1 MKSALIIGTEVATN
15 GLESGA
21 SIRIDSIRNLL
32 VKNGF
37 QVEIT
42 SRRSAKNSLNSN
54 WDLVVLVS
62 FSTSKYLRLARSK
75 TKSLWFDPTD
85 SWTQTR
91 ISLLLN
97 GDLKQLFLLMRDL
110 FWIWTAP
117 RIDLITFIAQ
127 RDSNKERVWWNKRS
141 KPLVIPIQG
150 LDREVKQGSDSRLVF
165 IGDGSYG
172 PNKDAL
178 TFLERTLDHL
188 PTNMNI
194 HLFGTGIKVPNSK
207 FINHG
212 YVPRSDLYSTN
223 DIHLA
228 PITKGGGLKL
238 KVAIPLWNGLRV
250 VATNEAATG
259 FTASDYLKI
268 ADTPKQFADAII
280 NSHEPELTEKGFK
293 PLSAIYIDDQTVLVD
308 RWLVGLSLKE

>member
-21 SIRIDSIRNLL
+21 SIRIESIRNLL
-32 VKNGF
+32 VKNGY

-42 SRRSAKNSLNSN
+42 SRGLAKNSLKSS

-75 TKSLWFDPTD
+75 TKSIWFDPTD

-97 GDLKQLFLLMRDL
+97 GDIKQLFLLLRDL

-117 RIDLITFIAQ
+117 KIDLITFITR
-127 RDSNKERVWWNKRS
+127 RDSNKEHVWWNKRS
-141 KPLVIPIQG
+141 NPIVLPIQG
-150 LDREVKQGSDSRLVF
+150 LDREIKQGSDSRLVF

-178 TFLERTLDHL
+178 TFLERTLDYL

-194 HLFGTGIKVPNSK
+194 HIFGTGIKVPNSK

-212 YVPRSDLYSTN
+212 YAPRSDLYSTN

-228 PITKGGGLKL
+228 PITMGGGLKL
-238 KVAIPLWNGLRV
+238 KVAIPLWNGLHV
-250 VATNEAATG
+250 VSTQEAAVG
-259 FTASDYLKI
+259 FKNSDSLKI
-268 ADTPKQFADAII
+268 ANTPKEFADAITKV
-280 NSHEPELTEKGFK
+280 LGVGFAAKLFK
-293 PLSAIYIDDQTVLVD
+293 PLSAIYVDDQTALVD
-308 RWLVGLSLKE
+308 RWLAGLSLKE